1 MKIRTRYAPSPTGF
15 FHIGG
20 ARTALFN
27 YLFAKH
33 NNGDFILR
41 IEDTDLIR
49 NVSGGIESQ
58 ISNLEWMGLKIDE
71 SVKNPGIYGPY
82 QQTQKL
88 KRYKQLAY
96 QLLKEGKAYR
106 CFCTKQELDDARS
119 KSLQNGQTP
128 KYNRHCLYLTNQE
141 IQEKLDKKVPFTI
154 RLKIL
159 DNHNISWND
168 LIRGNISI
176 PSSALTDPVILKSND
191 IPMYNFCVV
200 VDDHDMQITHVL
212 RGEEHISNTPY
223 QICIKNALGWQD
235 DNITYGHLSVIV
247 NDKGKK
253 LSKRDSSLKQF
264 IQDYRSMGFLPQT
277 INNFLA
283 LLGWAPKQKTEIF
296 SLNEMIKLFNITH
309 VSKSPAFFDYKKMLW
324 ISNQYFILMNDEDYL
339 KFVTSFVDIDFGEF
353 NDKRTDIIL
362 LFKKQISYAQ
372 QLNDL
377 IKQNFFQNNLLTNE
391 IKYKLHNDLKWNKTI
406 LCFQQQLQQFNDCI
420 LLDEAK
426 SMINNI
432 KNITKNF
439 GPDLFMPI
447 RLLIT
452 GLDHGPELYKIIAI
466 LGKKRILEKIK
477 KFNYE
482 NFQQ

>member
-41 IEDTDLIR
+41 IEDTYLVR

-71 SVKNPGIYGPY
+71 SVKNPGKYGPY

-88 KRYKQLAY
+88 ERYKQLAY

-106 CFCTKQELDDARS
+106 CFCTKQELDEARA
-119 KSLQNGQTP
+119 KSLQSGHTP
-128 KYNRHCLYLTNQE
+128 KYNKHCLYLTPQE
-141 IQEKLDKKVPFTI
+141 IQAKLDKKIPYTI
-154 RLKIL
+154 RLKIP
-159 DNHNISWND
+159 DNQSISWHD
-168 LIRGNISI
+168 LIRGDISV
-176 PSSALTDPVILKSND
+176 PSSALTDPVILKSNGL
-191 IPMYNFCVV
+191 PMYNFCVV

-223 QICIKNALGWQD
+223 QICIKNALGWQK

-253 LSKRDSSLKQF
+253 LSKRDNTLKQF
-264 IQDYRSMGFLPQT
+264 IQDYRSMGFLPEA
-277 INNFLA
+277 IDNFLA
-283 LLGWAPKQKTEIF
+283 LLGWAPKQKTEIL
-296 SLNEMIKLFNITH
+296 SLNEMIKLFDINH
-309 VSKSPAFFDYKKMLW
+309 VSKSPAFFDFKKMLW
-324 ISNQYFILMNDEDYL
+324 MGGQYFALMNDQDYL
-339 KFVTSFVDIDFGEF
+339 EFVTNFVDIDFGDF
-353 NDKRTDIIL
+353 KDKKTDIIC

-377 IKQNFFQNNLLTNE
+377 IKQNFFQNNSLTE
-391 IKYKLHNDLKWNKTI
+391 ETKHKIINDVKWNKTI
-406 LCFQQQLQQFNDCI
+406 QCFCQQLQ
-420 LLDEAK
+420 LLNENISIDEAK

-432 KNITKNF
+432 KTITKNF

-447 RLLIT
+447 RLVIT
-452 GLDHGPELYKIIAI
+452 GLNHGPELYKIIAI
-466 LGKKRILEKIK
+466 LGKKRILDKLHKI
-477 KFNYE
+477 NYE
-482 NFQQ
+482 NPE